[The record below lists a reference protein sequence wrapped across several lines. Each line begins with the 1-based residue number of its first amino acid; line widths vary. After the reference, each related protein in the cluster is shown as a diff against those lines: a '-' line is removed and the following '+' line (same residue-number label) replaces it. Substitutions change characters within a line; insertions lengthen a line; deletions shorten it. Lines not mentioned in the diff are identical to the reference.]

1 MRKIK
6 DILPVII
13 AFFSMCYSVH
23 AQQKGPSKINDIFF
37 QYVVQTLKLKP
48 EEAEQ
53 MRPLVKEYLYKRRE
67 IGMAYS
73 DPLEREQKIL
83 DLKISSR
90 KQMAGIIGMQ
100 RANSF
105 FASEQNFRRKVRDEI
120 RQRNNGKKFN

>member
-6 DILPVII
+6 YILPVII
-13 AFFSMCYSVH
+13 AFSSMCYSVH
-23 AQQKGPSKINDIFF
+23 AQQKDPSRINDIFF
-37 QYVVQTLKLKP
+37 QYVVQTLELKP
-48 EEAEQ
+48 REAAQ

-67 IGMAYS
+67 IGSAYS
-73 DPLEREQKIL
+73 DPLEREKKIL

-90 KQMAGIIGMQ
+90 KQMAAIIGMQ

-120 RQRNNGKKFN
+120 RQRNSQKKFN